1 MLSITISHELSTV
14 VEAKD
19 IEAKDANGMLLVL
32 FTPMKSFYFYTPIPH
47 TVPRLLVDNLLM
59 SMTQNSSFSL

>member
-19 IEAKDANGMLLVL
+19 IEAKDANGMLLVREMNCIDSCMRYL
-32 FTPMKSFYFYTPIPH
+32 G
-47 TVPRLLVDNLLM
+47 NLPCI
-59 SMTQNSSFSL
+59 